1 MAKWLVIGVLA
12 AAGTLLVV
20 VLSQP
25 NADPG
30 KPCKRYCITS
40 AEDESDDDVAVFKGR
55 GWRPRRRVV
64 AVYGTFCGGTE
75 CDDEGAISRIRT
87 NRQGRFE
94 FKLRGAPPKRGDRAA
109 RIASGD
115 GPATFEQWKG
125 RPFFSPLIRR
135 EPRQ

>member
-1 MAKWLVIGVLA
+1 MAKWLVTGLLA
-12 AAGTLLVV
+12 AAGILLVV
-20 VLSQP
+20 VMSQT

-40 AEDESDDDVAVFKGR
+40 AEDESDDDVTVFKGR

-75 CDDEGAISRIRT
+75 CDDVGVLSRIRT

-94 FKLRGAPPKRGDRAA
+94 FKLREASPKRGDRAA
-109 RIASGD
+109 RVASGD
-115 GPATFEQWKG
+115 GPVTFEQWKG
-125 RPFFSPLIRR
+125 RAFFSPLIRR
-135 EPRQ
+135 EPQ